1 VVERLVSRDHTE
13 LMLPRFG
20 VPLEIVQGGGRRL
33 ISLPP
38 PEQLAAAEVQVPGD
52 ISSAFLWVVLGLL
65 LGEKLALHD
74 VGLNTTRL
82 GALRVLSKCSGG
94 LTVHIEGR
102 LGAEGFGRI
111 HTRKSLLAPFDV
123 PPAEIPAMVDE
134 LPLLALA
141 ATQARGESAVRGAG
155 ELRVKESD
163 RLARTAEILR
173 AFGADVEVHGESMRI
188 AGPQQLHPAEVE
200 SGGDHRMAM
209 LGLACA
215 LVAGEGESRVRDFT
229 GAEVSYPGLLADAR
243 KAVEGAEFGLE

>member
-1 VVERLVSRDHTE
+1 
-13 LMLPRFG
+13 
-20 VPLEIVQGGGRRL
+20 
-33 ISLPP
+33 
-38 PEQLAAAEVQVPGD
+38 
-52 ISSAFLWVVLGLL
+52 
-65 LGEKLALHD
+65 
-74 VGLNTTRL
+74 
-82 GALRVLSKCSGG
+82 
-94 LTVHIEGR
+94 
-102 LGAEGFGRI
+102 
-111 HTRKSLLAPFDV
+111 
-123 PPAEIPAMVDE
+123 
-134 LPLLALA
+134 
-141 ATQARGESAVRGAG
+141 
-155 ELRVKESD
+155 VKESD